1 VITRLPQRV
10 GYSRTENISDF
21 VVHAVGLSA
30 AVLAVPILIVC
41 AWSLGR
47 EPTVLLGL
55 TIYGAALITMI
66 LCSTLY
72 NMAHPDVW
80 SGVLRRLDHS
90 AIYVKIAGT
99 YTPFALLSPHPT
111 GWFLVWIW
119 ACAALG
125 AVLRSFAQDHFRSTA
140 IGLYLVMGW
149 SGAIAGGALFA
160 EMSLQVFA
168 LILAGGL
175 LYTCG
180 FAFYLSPRL
189 PYHRTIWH
197 LFVIVASGV
206 FFAAV
211 TAHILGSAGAS
222 TVSPD
227 GQGGI

>member
-1 VITRLPQRV
+1 MITRLPQRA

-21 VVHAVGLSA
+21 IVHAVGLLA
-30 AVLAVPILIVC
+30 ALMAVPILIIHT
-41 AWSLGR
+41 WSLGT
-47 EPTVLLGL
+47 EPAVLLGVA
-55 TIYGAALITMI
+55 IYGVALIAMI

-99 YTPFALLSPHPT
+99 YTPFALLSPGPT
-111 GWFLVWIW
+111 GWFLIWIW

-125 AVLRSFAQDHFRSTA
+125 AALRSFTQDHFRGVA

-149 SGAIAGGALFA
+149 SGVVAGGAVFA
-160 EMSLQVFA
+160 EMTSQVFA
-168 LILAGGL
+168 LILGGGL
-175 LYTCG
+175 LYTSG

-197 LFVIVASGV
+197 LFVIAASAV

-211 TAHILGSAGAS
+211 AAHVLGSAGS
-222 TVSPD
+222 T
-227 GQGGI
+227 